1 MEGERETSMYKK
13 VLVPLDGSRR
23 AEAILKHV
31 EELGR
36 RYQAEVIF
44 LQVIE
49 LAAPLLE
56 RGGDQ
61 TDAQRREAEQERRQA
76 EEYLNEL
83 AEKFRNLGVHARSQV
98 ASGPVVDSIIK
109 VANQEDADLIAMT
122 SHGRSGLSQV
132 IYGSVANGV
141 LQRIDRPLLL
151 VRSGA
156 GSV

>member
-1 MEGERETSMYKK
+1 MYKR
-13 VLVPLDGSRR
+13 VLVPLDGSTR
-23 AEAILKHV
+23 AEAILSHV

-49 LAAPLLE
+49 LATPLLD
-56 RGGDQ
+56 RGEDQ
-61 TDAQRREAEQERRQA
+61 TDAQRRETEQERRQA
-76 EEYLNEL
+76 EDYLNGL
-83 AEKFRNLGVHARSQV
+83 AEKFRNLGVQARSKV

-132 IYGSVANGV
+132 FYGSVANGV
-141 LQRIDRPLLL
+141 LHRIDRPLLL

-156 GSV
+156 G

>member
-1 MEGERETSMYKK
+1 MYKR
-13 VLVPLDGSRR
+13 VLVPLDGSTR
-23 AEAILKHV
+23 AEAILSHV

-44 LQVIE
+44 LQVID
-49 LAAPLLE
+49 LATPLLD
-56 RGGDQ
+56 RGEDQ
-61 TDAQRREAEQERRQA
+61 TDAQRRETEQERRQA
-76 EEYLNEL
+76 EDYLNEL
-83 AEKFRNLGVHARSQV
+83 AEKFRNLGVQARSKV

-132 IYGSVANGV
+132 FYGSVANGV
-141 LQRIDRPLLL
+141 LHRIDRPLLL

-156 GSV
+156 G